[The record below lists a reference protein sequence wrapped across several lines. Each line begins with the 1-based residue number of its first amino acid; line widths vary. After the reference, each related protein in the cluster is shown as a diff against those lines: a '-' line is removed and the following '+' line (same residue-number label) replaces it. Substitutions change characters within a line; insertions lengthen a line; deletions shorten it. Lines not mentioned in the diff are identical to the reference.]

1 MRPLKALL
9 ANLAPFLLAP
19 LLLLPLEAP
28 AQRLSL
34 VDRIVAVVNKE
45 VITLSELNEAI
56 GAAERQLRRQGT
68 QAPARDVLERQML
81 ERLILDKAQLQ
92 LARDNGIRVDD
103 TQVDRAVQR
112 IAEQNNLT
120 LSDFRAALERDG
132 VAFETFRQDLRDQI
146 ILTRLREREVDDKIQ
161 VSDTEIDL
169 FLEENNAQSAVRAEY
184 NLAHIL
190 VRVPDQASPERIE
203 AARAKAEKARAEA
216 EGGDFRAVAAS
227 YSDAPD
233 ALQGGAI
240 GWRTGDRLP
249 ELFAEAVA
257 KMNPGQVSAVLRS
270 SAGFHVLK
278 LIDRRG
284 AVPPNVPITQTRAR
298 HILIRTSDTV
308 SEADARRRLLGLR
321 ERIVS
326 GADFAALARA
336 NSDDSTAAR
345 GGDLDWI
352 YPGDTVPEFERALQE
367 LKPGELSQPV
377 RTPFGFHLIQVM
389 ERRSAELSPER
400 RRLQA
405 RQALRERKSDDA
417 FQQWLRQLRDQ
428 TYVELRLEER

>member
-1 MRPLKALL
+1 M
-9 ANLAPFLLAP
+9 APFRASLVAFILLAP
-19 LLLLPLEAP
+19 LLSPLEAP
-28 AQRLSL
+28 AQGVGL

-45 VITLSELNEAI
+45 VITLSELNEAM
-56 GAAERQLRRQGT
+56 GAATRQLRRQGT
-68 QAPARDVLERQML
+68 QAPPHDVLERQML

-92 LARDNGIRVDD
+92 MAKETGIRVEE

-112 IAEQNNLT
+112 VAEQNKLT
-120 LSDFRAALERDG
+120 LADFRAALERDG
-132 VAFETFRQDLRDQI
+132 IPFDAFRSDLRDQI
-146 ILTRLREREVDDKIQ
+146 VLTRLREREVDDKIQ

-169 FLEENNAQSAVRAEY
+169 FLQETSAQSAERAEY

-190 VRVPDQASPERIE
+190 VRVPEQASPERIE

-216 EGGDFRAVAAS
+216 ASGDFGAVAAS

-233 ALQGGAI
+233 ALQGGAL
-240 GWRTGDRLP
+240 GWRSADRLP
-249 ELFAEAVA
+249 ELFSSAVA
-257 KMNPGQVSAVLRS
+257 KMGSGQVSEVLKS

-278 LIDRRG
+278 LLDRRG
-284 AVPPNVPITQTRAR
+284 APAPNVPIVQTRIR
-298 HILIRTSDTV
+298 HILVRTSETT
-308 SEADARRRLLGLR
+308 SEAEARRRLLGLR
-321 ERIVS
+321 ERIAA

-352 YPGDTVPEFERALQE
+352 YPGDTVPEFERAFQE
-367 LKPGELSQPV
+367 LKPGEISQPV
-377 RTPFGFHLIQVM
+377 KTPFGYHLIQVL
-389 ERRSAELSPER
+389 ERRSADMSPER

-405 RQALRERKSDDA
+405 RQVLRERKSDEA

>member
-19 LLLLPLEAP
+19 LLLSPLEAP

-190 VRVPDQASPERIE
+190 VRVPDQASTALTWPGFIFATASANSSGSRSPVRQPM
-203 AARAKAEKARAEA
+203 APPCKA
-216 EGGDFRAVAAS
+216 
-227 YSDAPD
+227 
-233 ALQGGAI
+233 
-240 GWRTGDRLP
+240 
-249 ELFAEAVA
+249 
-257 KMNPGQVSAVLRS
+257 
-270 SAGFHVLK
+270 
-278 LIDRRG
+278 
-284 AVPPNVPITQTRAR
+284 
-298 HILIRTSDTV
+298 
-308 SEADARRRLLGLR
+308 
-321 ERIVS
+321 S
-326 GADFAALARA
+326 GA
-336 NSDDSTAAR
+336 S
-345 GGDLDWI
+345 
-352 YPGDTVPEFERALQE
+352 E
-367 LKPGELSQPV
+367 
-377 RTPFGFHLIQVM
+377 
-389 ERRSAELSPER
+389 
-400 RRLQA
+400 
-405 RQALRERKSDDA
+405 
-417 FQQWLRQLRDQ
+417 
-428 TYVELRLEER
+428 